1 MRKYLARRA
10 VYAAVTLLGVSL
22 SIFVILRILPG
33 DPLVAILGVEGHARM
48 SAADRV
54 RIMADLGLSAPL
66 PVQYGRWLVDIGAG
80 RLGRSFFRGDTVS
93 ELILHRG
100 PISAEIGVLALVISW
115 LVGLPVGILSAF
127 RPNSVPAVGARASSL
142 LFIGV
147 RGLWR

>member
-1 MRKYLARRA
+1 
-10 VYAAVTLLGVSL
+10 
-22 SIFVILRILPG
+22 FVVLRILPG

-80 RLGRSFFRGDTVS
+80 RLGRSFFRGDTGS

-100 PISAEIGVLALVISW
+100 PGPAAIGVLPLVNSW
-115 LVGLPVGILSAF
+115 LGG
-127 RPNSVPAVGARASSL
+127 RPGVFLGAL
-142 LFIGV
+142 
-147 RGLWR
+147 